1 MHQRPIVY
9 IIQKIQLSTLGS
21 KMARNEL
28 RLKYHYHTCLIPL
41 QPDLFLKLYDILY
54 SRILGFNRYTI
65 ILGKKNEYFFNKL
78 NSKIFICS
86 CWKYYS
92 INNNNIW

>member
-9 IIQKIQLSTLGS
+9 LIQKIQLATLGS

-28 RLKYHYHTCLIPL
+28 RLKYHYHTCLFRF
-41 QPDLFLKLYDILY
+41 QPDLFSKLYDILY

-65 ILGKKNEYFFNKL
+65 ILGKNICKKFILNMFVFF
-78 NSKIFICS
+78 
-86 CWKYYS
+86 
-92 INNNNIW
+92 